1 MFSGCFQDFF
11 MIFTGCSPDVLMI
24 FLGYSAGSGGSS
36 GSYGA
41 LDLLGHLRHRLLLLR
56 AIARLRHL
64 TLLAAPKVVWAY
76 FSLLE

>member
-36 GSYGA
+36 GSYGP
-41 LDLLGHLRHRLLLLR
+41 LDLLGLVSLFRR
-56 AIARLRHL
+56 
-64 TLLAAPKVVWAY
+64 VVE
-76 FSLLE
+76 FGFLSLIVWVGLDGGPCG

>member
-1 MFSGCFQDFF
+1 

-41 LDLLGHLRHRLLLLR
+41 LDLLGLVGLF
-56 AIARLRHL
+56 
-64 TLLAAPKVVWAY
+64 VVWL
-76 FSLLE
+76 SLGL